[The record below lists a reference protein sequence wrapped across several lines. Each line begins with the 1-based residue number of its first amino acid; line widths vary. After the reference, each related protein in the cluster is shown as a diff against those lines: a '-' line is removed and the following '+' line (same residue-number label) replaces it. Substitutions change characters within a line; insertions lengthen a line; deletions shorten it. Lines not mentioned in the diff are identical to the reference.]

1 MGVCPLL
8 PSPFLWPALK
18 DTQYAAKLWIM
29 ACGRDQ
35 WRRKGISQFWW
46 ASTKIGD
53 DQVFVWKLSPQPDM
67 IVCRTETLSVKQFLS
82 HWMQK
87 LGTMLPTCYICYGR
101 VKQDE
106 LATTTCHHPDTIH
119 TACRAKWGVN
129 CPLCRQPDPLFRPV
143 ARMIPFEEIWYHG
156 RHWDSLLIDWARRRR
171 IVPFSE
177 QLD

>member
-101 VKQDE
+101 VQTRRTCNHDMSPSGYDPHS
-106 LATTTCHHPDTIH
+106 LSSQVGRQLSTMSATRSSISSC
-119 TACRAKWGVN
+119 C
-129 CPLCRQPDPLFRPV
+129 
-143 ARMIPFEEIWYHG
+143 
-156 RHWDSLLIDWARRRR
+156 
-171 IVPFSE
+171 
-177 QLD
+177 